1 VARFLDHVQA
11 CPDAW
16 IARRLDI
23 ARHWLEAHPP

>member
-1 VARFLDHVQA
+1 VQA

-23 ARHWLEAHPP
+23 ARYWLEAHPP